1 MEAYWHRRA
10 ARPRCRRL
18 SACLRVQRSDLRPGV
33 PRALHAPRPGDA
45 TELTAL
51 LAQSRLTDPVLTGP
65 RHVWHF
71 NYTTAHRLYKSI
83 QYDHCPSR
91 NILAR
96 AALETGEE
104 FPICAARSRGARPPS
119 PRAARRS
126 SHRGCAG
133 VRATGRFPQRAT
145 PSLALAR

>member
-1 MEAYWHRRA
+1 M
-10 ARPRCRRL
+10 
-18 SACLRVQRSDLRPGV
+18 

-83 QYDHCPSR
+83 QYDHSPSR
-91 NILAR
+91 RYTSR
-96 AALETGEE
+96 AALSLRPERN
-104 FPICAARSRGARPPS
+104 FQFARRARGGLAPR
-119 PRAARRS
+119 PRARRGGP
-126 SHRGCAG
+126 SHRG
-133 VRATGRFPQRAT
+133 VRGRTCDRPVSSTCYA
-145 PSLALAR
+145 

>member
-1 MEAYWHRRA
+1 M
-10 ARPRCRRL
+10 
-18 SACLRVQRSDLRPGV
+18 

-83 QYDHCPSR
+83 QYDHSPSR
-91 NILAR
+91 RYTSR
-96 AALETGEE
+96 AALRPERNFQFARRARGGLAPRPRARRGGPRTV
-104 FPICAARSRGARPPS
+104 AARAYVRELRP
-119 PRAARRS
+119 
-126 SHRGCAG
+126 AG
-133 VRATGRFPQRAT
+133 FLNVLR
-145 PSLALAR
+145 LA